1 MKSITWPRPK
11 LGSRRSRSVRLPS
24 TPPSRS
30 PKSIAQAMER
40 MRRANQTMKVITPA
54 ARIVKI
60 QVMPLASE
68 NAAPGF
74 RTNCHWSREPSTGT
88 TSPSVRFET
97 TRNLLD
103 WSRPYAAIAAPAT
116 TRRAVVVPTFAA
128 RSAAKALERRR
139 RLLCGQPRGA
149 DRCGEALVA
158 GHLHRS
164 RRVELAQ
171 LALDVVLEL
180 RAVVALE
187 DAQFIDPLLERHALL
202 VEDADLGAL
211 LRLGFGD
218 DPRGRGVALGD
229 ERVALLDTFAHVL
242 LVEAACELEEVRRR
256 RLLVELGLRLC
267 DLRRHGYRG
276 RRGSRL
282 GVDRG
287 RGRRG
292 GSLPGLRGT
301 GFGRRHALAQLLV
314 LLIQSTKLNHDLVE
328 EVVDLILVVPF
339 PELRRLEALV
349 DHIFRS

>member
-1 MKSITWPRPK
+1 MKSMTWPRPK

-30 PKSIAQAMER
+30 PKTIAQAMER
-40 MRRANQTMKVITPA
+40 MRRANQMMKVITPA

-88 TSPSVRFET
+88 ISPSVRFET
-97 TRNLLD
+97 TRNLLN

-139 RLLCGQPRGA
+139 RLCGQARGA
-149 DRCGEALVA
+149 DWCGEALVA

-164 RRVELAQ
+164 RRIELAQ

-187 DAQFIDPLLERHALL
+187 DAQLVDALLERHALL
-202 VEDADLGAL
+202 IEDADLRTL
-211 LRLGFGD
+211 LRLGLGD
-218 DPRGRGVALGD
+218 DPRSRGVALGD
-229 ERVALLDTFAHVL
+229 ERVALLDAFTHVL
-242 LVEAACELEEVRRR
+242 LVEAARELEEVRRG

-267 DLRRHGYRG
+267 DLRRYGHRR

-287 RGRRG
+287 RSRRS

-301 GFGRRHALAQLLV
+301 GLG
-314 LLIQSTKLNHDLVE
+314 
-328 EVVDLILVVPF
+328 
-339 PELRRLEALV
+339 
-349 DHIFRS
+349 